1 MVNFY
6 QTAQPLFPNL
16 NCADP
21 EPYSKYGSGI
31 HNKMIRKDP
40 LSILNFMHCK
50 YVPYR
55 CIQNRITR

>member
-31 HNKMIRKDP
+31 HNNDP
-40 LSILNFMHCK
+40 KGSPFYPEFYAL
-50 YVPYR
+50 
-55 CIQNRITR
+55 